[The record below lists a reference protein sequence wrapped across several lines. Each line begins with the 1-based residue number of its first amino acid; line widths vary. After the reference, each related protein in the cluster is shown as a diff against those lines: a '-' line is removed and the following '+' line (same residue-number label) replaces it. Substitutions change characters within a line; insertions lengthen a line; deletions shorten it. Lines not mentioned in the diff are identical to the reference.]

1 MERGDQAS
9 LPTLQTTA
17 PAQAEGHWPWQQQTP
32 QAPLAPAAHG
42 PQAKM
47 DTDSTPRPTTS
58 STEKYVSDD
67 GTTSGEESSPR
78 REKSDLYGR
87 TGGITIAPP
96 PRARS
101 VRDGAVYRP
110 GETVMS
116 PTRRRGSGLDWIV
129 PEVDGGD
136 KPYVPRLRSVG
147 ERLQPTL
154 DHAHREKAKFEKKA
168 MLNGWALNL
177 AIGLQVVLGAL
188 ITGLA
193 AAIKPSKVGVTTS
206 ALGGI
211 STLTASFLARMRGS
225 KEPELSITR
234 TKDLDQFI
242 RECDA
247 FQLDRGH
254 ITGNEED
261 AKLDELRK
269 RFEELLGN
277 LNQIPNQ
284 NGDQKKLPA

>member
-1 MERGDQAS
+1 
-9 LPTLQTTA
+9 
-17 PAQAEGHWPWQQQTP
+17 
-32 QAPLAPAAHG
+32 
-42 PQAKM
+42 
-47 DTDSTPRPTTS
+47 
-58 STEKYVSDD
+58 
-67 GTTSGEESSPR
+67 
-78 REKSDLYGR
+78 
-87 TGGITIAPP
+87 
-96 PRARS
+96 
-101 VRDGAVYRP
+101 
-110 GETVMS
+110 MS
-116 PTRRRGSGLDWIV
+116 PSRRRGSGLDWVV
-129 PEVDGGD
+129 PAVDEE

-154 DHAHREKAKFEKKA
+154 DHAHREKAKFERKA

-177 AIGLQVVLGAL
+177 AIGLQVVFGAL

-206 ALGGI
+206 ALGGL

-225 KEPELSITR
+225 NEPELSITR

-254 ITGNEED
+254 IMGNEED

-277 LNQIPNQ
+277 LNQTPNQNQ
-284 NGDQKKLPA
+284 NGDQKKSPA